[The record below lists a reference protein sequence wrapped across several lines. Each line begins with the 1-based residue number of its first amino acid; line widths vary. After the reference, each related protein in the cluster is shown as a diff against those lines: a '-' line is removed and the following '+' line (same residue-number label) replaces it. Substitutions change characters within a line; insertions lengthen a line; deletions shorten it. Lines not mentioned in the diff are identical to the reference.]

1 MMCEYHFARDSPFDG
16 ITAVRALAG
25 LSLSDVDAAFI
36 VTWMKFCQSVNAN
49 ASFLSQC
56 HVSPNS
62 QKCFTLPHI
71 VQVQMVMLEV
81 KCGVRKGGTLT
92 NINWGKG
99 RYDVGLRLKAVLVKR
114 DLMIHLKK
122 TYSHSVVVSLI
133 NHFQPFL
140 EI

>member
-1 MMCEYHFARDSPFDG
+1 
-16 ITAVRALAG
+16 
-25 LSLSDVDAAFI
+25 
-36 VTWMKFCQSVNAN
+36 
-49 ASFLSQC
+49 
-56 HVSPNS
+56 
-62 QKCFTLPHI
+62 
-71 VQVQMVMLEV
+71 MVMLEV

-140 EI
+140 GKFNDSVSVCYFSDWLKPPTRSICRRD